1 MSPPRIRIDPTT
13 RTPIDDPGGA
23 HAGPPPSGDPFAGVA
38 KELIALR
45 RAISERPKRY
55 VELSARTN
63 FSFLSGATPPELM
76 VFRAAELGYDAIAI
90 TDRDGLYG
98 IVRAHEEGEKQG
110 VRVIVGCEL
119 TLEQEGLDV
128 PAIPGKPTTLT
139 VLVENHVGYTNLC
152 RILTKS
158 HERHP
163 KSRPTARTENL
174 DEDELP
180 KNTFAGIP
188 LSFVCQYAEGLW
200 ALADATLPIGE
211 LHRAFGPRLSIAVH
225 LHKDGEDRARVTR
238 AETAARTHGVAL
250 CATNRVLFANAED
263 KPIQDIL
270 HCIREGV
277 TLDEA
282 GRDLLPNAEPHLKSE
297 EEMLRLFSLHP
308 AWIDRSRVI
317 ADRCRFSIKELSYRF
332 PYEISDLVHRDFQ
345 GTVGETADQ
354 ALRRLTEQG
363 VVERY
368 PDGIPEK
375 VRTQIDKELDLISK
389 LEVAPYFLSVRAIVD
404 MARRRDILCQG
415 RGSAANSA
423 VCYVLGITAVDPARS
438 NLLFERFLSAERR
451 EPPDIDVDFEHER
464 REEVIQEIYST
475 YGRDRAA
482 LVCEVVSYRAKS
494 ALREVGKVFG
504 FSLEQVER
512 LAGVVSW
519 WDGVSAVSES
529 RLKAIGLSAHDP
541 AVRRTVSMA
550 RALQGF
556 PRHLSIHVGGFVLS
570 AAPLDRVAP
579 VEPATMENRTIIPWD
594 KDDIDTLGFFKIDVL
609 GLGMLTALRKALDL
623 VRDNAKAEP
632 SYALPRLV
640 NGTAI
645 ERLAAIP
652 AEAPEVYDALCA
664 ADTVGVFQI
673 ESRAQMAMLPRL
685 QPRRFYDLVIEVAI
699 VRPGPIQG
707 GMVHP
712 YLRRRT
718 GEEPAESPHPI
729 LNPILDRTLGVP
741 LFQEQVMQ
749 IAIVGAGYTG
759 GEADRLRRD
768 MAAWRK
774 TGSLEKHRARLLTGF
789 RERGI
794 SEEFGERL
802 YKQIHGFAEY
812 GFPECV
818 VGQTLVLD
826 ASTGKRV
833 PIEDVVNGRAKLK
846 TTFACDSH
854 LRLRERKVIEARRS
868 GPREVYRLRTALGR
882 ELLAT
887 AEHPLRTME
896 GWKGLGSL
904 KPGDRVAAARG
915 LPNLGKK
922 RWPRH
927 EIIVLADL
935 IAEGNL
941 CHPTTFYFY
950 SQSDLHRDEYV
961 RMVERFPNTRATVAR
976 HHDCHSVHVRRND
989 PRQPCGARD
998 WADRLGLRGVGA
1010 GGKSLPSEVFELEN
1024 ADIALLLARLW
1035 EGDGTLSNAR
1045 HASYDTVSRVLAE
1058 QIQHLL
1064 LRFEI
1069 IARVYERRRQYRGRE
1084 VTCFIVTITGAE
1096 NLTRFYEQIAKVFLE
1111 PKKKLFARKLAR
1123 ETRGGRMS
1131 TDIVPA
1137 SVREPIRHARES
1149 VGCTWNAIE
1158 DATALSMREVQAR
1171 NKTKKGFR
1179 RAVVESI
1186 GRYLGSRELVD
1197 LGTSDVVWD
1206 RVVSV
1211 EHVGVRETYDLTIE
1225 GDANFLA
1232 NDFVVHNS
1240 HSASFSLLVYA
1251 SSWLKVHYPAEF
1263 AAALIN
1269 SQPMG
1274 FYSAST
1280 ILQDAQRHGVPLAPI
1295 DIGVSN
1301 WDCSTF
1307 RVGHG
1312 TEEGE
1317 IRKTFIRLGLRLVN
1331 QLGEDAGKRIEAAR
1345 AEKHFE
1351 SIEDL
1356 TARAKLDRKELVALA
1371 EAGALDEL
1379 AGGRRESIWKVVAPR
1394 ASGLFD
1400 GAESEEPRP
1409 RLGKMTR
1416 AEQLVLDYERT
1427 GVSVD
1432 DHPMK
1437 LLRPKLPKKTLS
1449 SKDIMYLRS
1458 GTKVSVAGMV
1468 ICRQRPGTASG
1479 VVFVTMEDEF
1489 GFSNLVLWTKVFDKY
1504 RDVATASRLLMVHG
1518 KIERSDD
1525 PKGKR
1530 PADPNVPQ
1538 SVVYVI
1544 AEKLERLD
1552 DAMPSM
1558 VGMSRDFH

>member
-1 MSPPRIRIDPTT
+1 VSPPRIRIDPTT
-13 RTPIDDPGGA
+13 RTPIDNPGGA

-45 RAISERPKRY
+45 RAISERPKRF

-90 TDRDGLYG
+90 TDRDGIYG

-152 RILTKS
+152 KILTRS

-188 LSFVCQYAEGLW
+188 LSFVCQHAEGLW

-238 AETAARTHGVAL
+238 AEAAARTHAVAL
-250 CATNRVLFANAED
+250 CATNRVLFANVDD
-263 KPIQDIL
+263 KPTHDVL
-270 HCIREGV
+270 HCIREGL

-345 GTVGETADQ
+345 GVVGETADQ

-375 VRTQIDKELDLISK
+375 VRAQIDKELELISK

-570 AAPLDRVAP
+570 AAPLDKVAP

-623 VRDNAKAEP
+623 VRDNAKVEP

-652 AEAPEVYDALCA
+652 AEAPEVYDALCN

-712 YLRRRT
+712 YLRRRM

-774 TGSLEKHRARLLTGF
+774 TGSLEKHRERLLTGF

-818 VGQTLVLD
+818 VGETLVLD

-833 PIEDVVNGRAKLK
+833 PIEDVVTRRAKLK

-854 LRLRERKVIEARRS
+854 LRLRERKVIEARAS

-904 KPGDRVAAARG
+904 KPGDRVAAARRLRIEG
-915 LPNLGKK
+915 IRRSTKP
-922 RWPRH
+922 
-927 EIIVLADL
+927 EIVAESRLA
-935 IAEGNL
+935 AAG
-941 CHPTTFYFY
+941 HPL
-950 SQSDLHRDEYV
+950 S
-961 RMVERFPNTRATVAR
+961 
-976 HHDCHSVHVRRND
+976 
-989 PRQPCGARD
+989 
-998 WADRLGLRGVGA
+998 
-1010 GGKSLPSEVFELEN
+1010 PSVFELGPH
-1024 ADIALLLARLW
+1024 DIGALLAEIGAL
-1035 EGDGTLSNAR
+1035 ETS
-1045 HASYDTVSRVLAE
+1045 SRELAE
-1058 QIQHLL
+1058 QVQHLH
-1064 LRFEI
+1064 LRI
-1069 IARVYERRRQYRGRE
+1069 GRVAQ
-1084 VTCFIVTITGAE
+1084 
-1096 NLTRFYEQIAKVFLE
+1096 
-1111 PKKKLFARKLAR
+1111 
-1123 ETRGGRMS
+1123 
-1131 TDIVPA
+1131 
-1137 SVREPIRHARES
+1137 
-1149 VGCTWNAIE
+1149 
-1158 DATALSMREVQAR
+1158 
-1171 NKTKKGFR
+1171 
-1179 RAVVESI
+1179 VVEC
-1186 GRYLGSRELVD
+1186 GDRLLVAAATSVD
-1197 LGTSDVVWD
+1197 ETSDVVWD

-1211 EHVGVRETYDLTIE
+1211 EHVGVRETYDLSIE

-1312 TEEGE
+1312 TEDGE

-1331 QLGEDAGKRIEAAR
+1331 QLGEEAGKRIAAAR
-1345 AEKHFE
+1345 AERHFE

-1356 TARAKLDRKELVALA
+1356 TARARLDRKELVALA
-1371 EAGALDEL
+1371 ESGALDEL

-1394 ASGLFD
+1394 ASGMFD
-1400 GAESEEPRP
+1400 GAESEEPKP

-1432 DHPMK
+1432 DHPLK

-1530 PADPNVPQ
+1530 AADPNVPQ